1 MKFLFGLTFL
11 VVFIFFACSTN
22 KKSAIGIKN
31 PFAAT
36 IKAHGGE
43 KYKTAFIAFE
53 FRKKTYTLRNNGGSY
68 EYTVDGEKDGQRI
81 YDVLNNDGFTR
92 KINGEVQNLDAKKA
106 KSYGNTL
113 NSVLYFAQLPYKLDD
128 LAVFKTPKGNTSI
141 KGKNYEVVEVRF
153 SEEGGGTDHDD
164 VFYYWINAQTKLIDY
179 LAYEFHV
186 NKGGI
191 RFRSAYNPRRVGG
204 IHFQDYVNYKAAVG
218 TPMADLPKLYEKGEL
233 KELSK
238 IELEN
243 IRVVK

>member
-1 MKFLFGLTFL
+1 MKRLFGFAFLLVFVLT
-11 VVFIFFACSTN
+11 ACSTI
-22 KKSAIGIKN
+22 KKGVIDTQN
-31 PFAAT
+31 PFATT
-36 IKAHGGE
+36 IQAHGGE
-43 KYKTAFIAFE
+43 KYKTASIAFE
-53 FRKKTYTLRNNGGSY
+53 FRKKTYTLKNNGGSY
-68 EYTVDGEKDGQRI
+68 EYTVDGEKNGQKI
-81 YDVLNNDGFTR
+81 YDVLNNEGFTR
-92 KINGEVQNLDAKKA
+92 KVNGEVQNLDAKKA

-128 LAVFKTPKGNTSI
+128 PAVFKTSKGNTTI
-141 KGKNYEVVEVRF
+141 TGKNYEVIEVRF

-164 VFYYWINAQTKLIDY
+164 VFYYWINTQTKLIDY

-204 IHFQDYVNYKAAVG
+204 IHFQDYVNYKAEVG
-218 TPMADLPKLYEKGEL
+218 TPMVDLPKLYEKGAL

-243 IRVVK
+243 VRILK